1 MTACSESFLTRKI
14 GRVGVVEGGG
24 GGGGGFGVIVVAKRA
39 LLGKKFGD

>member
-24 GGGGGFGVIVVAKRA
+24 GGGGFGVIVVAKRA
-39 LLGKKFGD
+39 LLGTKFGD